1 MDQAE
6 TQNQALEFLGS
17 LPSDDPARPE
27 VKRIDTH
34 ANIVFLVGSKA
45 YKVKRSVKFPFLDY
59 STLPLREEACKAEI
73 TYNQPNAPQIYR
85 QALPVTREADGTLD
99 LGGTGE
105 PVEWAVEMN
114 RFERQHEL
122 DSVAGTSPLPDTLTD
137 RLADMMVT
145 AHDAAPLRQGNGFY
159 AELASYVE
167 QNDAAFREH
176 PDLFEAEAVRHLT
189 ETSRTVLSALHEL
202 ILRRGEQ
209 ALSVVATETPTFA
222 TSSWLMTPRSCSMRL
237 NFQMRLLPATFFTIS
252 PSC

>member
-122 DSVAGTSPLPDTLTD
+122 DDD
-137 RLADMMVT
+137 Q
-145 AHDAAPLRQGNGFY
+145 HDDDIDQIAEDLDQEGQENGNGFWS
-159 AELASYVE
+159 LG
-167 QNDAAFREH
+167 RE
-176 PDLFEAEAVRHLT
+176 
-189 ETSRTVLSALHEL
+189 
-202 ILRRGEQ
+202 I
-209 ALSVVATETPTFA
+209 
-222 TSSWLMTPRSCSMRL
+222 
-237 NFQMRLLPATFFTIS
+237 
-252 PSC
+252 